1 MPKSQIVE
9 PAKER
14 QSGTIPFAEVPL
26 NQYKHDLPKEI
37 ENYGADAILGIYEDM
52 LLIREFES
60 MLQSIKTQGSYEG
73 DRVHAKVR
81 LTFRL
86 DRRHQRSVRPSYWA

>member
-14 QSGTIPFAEVPL
+14 KAGIVPFKEVPL
-26 NQYKHDLPKEI
+26 NQYKNDIKNEV
-37 ENYGADAILGIYEDM
+37 EAYGAEALIGIYEDM

-60 MLQSIKTQGSYEG
+60 MLQSIKTQGILRG
-73 DRVHAKVR
+73 D
-81 LTFRL
+81 
-86 DRRHQRSVRPSYWA
+86 

>member
-14 QSGTIPFAEVPL
+14 SGIVPFKEVPL
-26 NQYKHDLPKEI
+26 NQYKNDIKNEV
-37 ENYGADAILGIYEDM
+37 EAYGAEALIGIYEDM

-60 MLQSIKTQGSYEG
+60 MLQSIKTQDPTRGLSMITR
-73 DRVHAKVR
+73 DQPTFPLVR
-81 LTFRL
+81 KHRL
-86 DRRHQRSVRPSYWA
+86 